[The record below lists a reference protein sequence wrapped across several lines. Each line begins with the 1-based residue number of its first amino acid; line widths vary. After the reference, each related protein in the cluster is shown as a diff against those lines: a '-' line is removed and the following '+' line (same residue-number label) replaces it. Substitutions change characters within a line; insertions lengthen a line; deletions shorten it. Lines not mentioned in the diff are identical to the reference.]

1 MPGRMLA
8 EKDGAIGWMIFD
20 HPERRNA
27 VTQGMW
33 LQIGEILEDF
43 AKDEAI
49 RVVVLKGSGD
59 KAFVSGADISQFGEQ
74 RRNAAEVA
82 ASNRLTDVAR
92 EALATFSK
100 PTIAMIQGY
109 CLGGG
114 LAIALMCDL
123 RFASEDSTFGIPAAR
138 LGVGYGAQSVASLQA
153 LVGPAY
159 TREILFTGRRFNGDE
174 ALRMGLLNRLLP
186 SAELAP
192 YVQDYAAMIGAKQ
205 FALMK
210 EDAIYLNSA
219 RAALHDTDAL
229 VEALQS
235 GSIGGAGLDHF
246 EGENLAPGHPLL
258 SMRNVVL
265 TPHIGGATYDT
276 EANHTT
282 IIANGLAQLLKGE
295 VPDNCVNPEVLK

>member
-1 MPGRMLA
+1 MPGRMVA

-49 RVVVLKGSGD
+49 RVVVLKGTGD
-59 KAFVSGADISQFGEQ
+59 KAFVSGADISQFGQQ
-74 RRNAAEVA
+74 RRNAAEVE
-82 ASNRLTDVAR
+82 ASNRLTDAAR
-92 EALATFSK
+92 QALATFSK

-138 LGVGYGAQSVASLQA
+138 LGVGYAAQSVGMLQA

-159 TREILFTGRRFNGDE
+159 SREILFTGRRFSGDE
-174 ALRMGLLNRLLP
+174 ALRMGLINRLLP
-186 SAELAP
+186 GAELAP
-192 YVQDYAAMIGAKQ
+192 YVQDYAAVIGANAPLTIQAAKLASTELLKAETERDLAVVQ
-205 FALMK
+205 
-210 EDAIYLNSA
+210 
-219 RAALHDTDAL
+219 RA
-229 VEALQS
+229 VEACFDS
-235 GSIGGAGLDHF
+235 ADYH
-246 EGENLAPGHPLL
+246 EGRTAFLEKRPPVFTG
-258 SMRNVVL
+258 R
-265 TPHIGGATYDT
+265 
-276 EANHTT
+276 
-282 IIANGLAQLLKGE
+282 
-295 VPDNCVNPEVLK
+295 

>member
-1 MPGRMLA
+1 MVA

-20 HPERRNA
+20 HPERRYA

-43 AKDEAI
+43 GKDEAI
-49 RVVVLKGSGD
+49 RVVVLKGEGD
-59 KAFVSGADISQFGEQ
+59 KAFVSGADISQFGQQ

-92 EALATFSK
+92 QALETFPK
-100 PTIAMIQGY
+100 PTIAMIQGF

-138 LGVGYGAQSVASLQA
+138 LGVGYGAQSVGMLQA

-174 ALRMGLLNRLLP
+174 ALRMGLINRLMP

-192 YVQDYAAMIGAKQ
+192 YVQEYAAMI
-205 FALMK
+205 
-210 EDAIYLNSA
+210 SA
-219 RAALHDTDAL
+219 NAPLTMRAAKLTSLELLKAEADRDLSVVQQA
-229 VEALQS
+229 VEACFNSNDYQ
-235 GSIGGAGLDHF
+235 
-246 EGENLAPGHPLL
+246 EGRTAFMEKRPPMFTG
-258 SMRNVVL
+258 R
-265 TPHIGGATYDT
+265 
-276 EANHTT
+276 
-282 IIANGLAQLLKGE
+282 
-295 VPDNCVNPEVLK
+295 